1 MASCPGLIIII
12 SRFTMSLKDLS
23 ALIERLTRDV
33 EALEPASSTLCASGD
48 SIFAVDDALNL
59 CKYTIQRNILSSNLE
74 YARKLLGQIDKT
86 AQAGGIGGVRDPND
100 LQADAKAMILAERRR
115 IRNLQDKLQLFDGIL
130 SQGMDEL
137 KITLE
142 RRKSPVP
149 GKPLQPV
156 AQTEAKLAADDLD
169 MLSTPS
175 AIPRSS
181 ISEPFSIPTGTP
193 TTLESRL
200 DYHRQQQDSISAS
213 LLAQTQVLKRNA
225 VALGE
230 KLDVDKDVVNNA
242 AAALDRNVDNMKR
255 TGGRLTE
262 YRQLS
267 AIGWRFYIVSALVM
281 FVSVILGLIVIKLL
295 PKWS

>member
-1 MASCPGLIIII
+1 
-12 SRFTMSLKDLS
+12 MSLRDLS
-23 ALIERLTRDV
+23 RLVERLTHDV
-33 EALEPASSTLCASGD
+33 EALEQGPSTRTDGD
-48 SIFAVDDALNL
+48 FDADETLKI
-59 CKYTIQRNILSSNLE
+59 CKQTIQRNILSSNLE

-86 AQAGGIGGVRDPND
+86 PVAGGIGGLSEGNE
-100 LQADAKAMILAERRR
+100 LNGSAKATILAERRR
-115 IRNLQDKLQLFDGIL
+115 IRNIQDKLQLFDGTL
-130 SQGMDEL
+130 SQRIDTL
-137 KITLE
+137 NITLE
-142 RRKSPVP
+142 PRIISASK
-149 GKPLQPV
+149 KPQQSVSQTV
-156 AQTEAKLAADDLD
+156 AELPADDVD

-175 AIPRSS
+175 ATPIATTNK
-181 ISEPFSIPTGTP
+181 SEALAIPTGTP

-213 LLAQTQVLKRNA
+213 LLAQTQILKRNA

-242 AAALDRNVDNMKR
+242 TAALDRNVDNMKR
-255 TGGRLTE
+255 TGGRLTQ

-281 FVSVILGLIVIKLL
+281 FVSVIVGLMVIKLL

>member
-1 MASCPGLIIII
+1 
-12 SRFTMSLKDLS
+12 MSLRDLS
-23 ALIERLTRDV
+23 RLVERLTHDV
-33 EALEPASSTLCASGD
+33 EALEQGPSTRIYGD
-48 SIFAVDDALNL
+48 FVADDTLNI
-59 CKYTIQRNILSSNLE
+59 CKQTIQRNILSSNLE

-86 AQAGGIGGVRDPND
+86 PVAGGIGGLSEGNEVNGS
-100 LQADAKAMILAERRR
+100 AKATILAERRR
-115 IRNLQDKLQLFDGIL
+115 IRNIQDKLQLFDGTL
-130 SQGMDEL
+130 SQRIDTL
-137 KITLE
+137 NITLE
-142 RRKSPVP
+142 ARIISASK
-149 GKPLQPV
+149 KPQQSVTQTV
-156 AQTEAKLAADDLD
+156 AELPADDVD

-175 AIPRSS
+175 ATPIATSNK
-181 ISEPFSIPTGTP
+181 SEAFAIPTGTP

-213 LLAQTQVLKRNA
+213 LLAQTQILKRNA

-242 AAALDRNVDNMKR
+242 TAALDRNVDNMKR
-255 TGGRLTE
+255 TGGRLTQ

-281 FVSVILGLIVIKLL
+281 FVSVIVGLMVTKLL

>member
-1 MASCPGLIIII
+1 
-12 SRFTMSLKDLS
+12 MSLRDLS
-23 ALIERLTRDV
+23 VLVERLTHDV
-33 EALEPASSTLCASGD
+33 EALETGPSTRTDGD
-48 SIFAVDDALNL
+48 FVADDALNI
-59 CKYTIQRNILSSNLE
+59 CKQTIQRNILSSNLE
-74 YARKLLGQIDKT
+74 YARKLLGQIDK
-86 AQAGGIGGVRDPND
+86 APVARGIGGLSDGNE
-100 LQADAKAMILAERRR
+100 LNGGAKATILAERRR
-115 IRNLQDKLQLFDGIL
+115 IRNIQDKLQLFDGTL
-130 SQGMDEL
+130 SQRIDTLNIALETRNISASKKPQQSVTKTVAEL
-137 KITLE
+137 
-142 RRKSPVP
+142 P
-149 GKPLQPV
+149 
-156 AQTEAKLAADDLD
+156 ADDVD

-175 AIPRSS
+175 ATPIATTDK
-181 ISEPFSIPTGTP
+181 SEAFAIPTGTP

-213 LLAQTQVLKRNA
+213 LLAQTQILKRNA

-255 TGGRLTE
+255 TGGRLTQ

-281 FVSVILGLIVIKLL
+281 FVSVLVGLIVIKLL

>member
-1 MASCPGLIIII
+1 
-12 SRFTMSLKDLS
+12 MSLRDLS
-23 ALIERLTRDV
+23 RLVERLTHDV
-33 EALEPASSTLCASGD
+33 EALDPGPSTRTD
-48 SIFAVDDALNL
+48 EEFVVDDALNI
-59 CKYTIQRNILSSNLE
+59 CKQTIQRNILSSNLE

-86 AQAGGIGGVRDPND
+86 PVAGGIGGLSDANE
-100 LQADAKAMILAERRR
+100 LNGGAKATILAERRR
-115 IRNLQDKLQLFDGIL
+115 IRNIQDKLQFFDGTL
-130 SQGMDEL
+130 SQRINTL
-137 KITLE
+137 NITLGTRNMSE
-142 RRKSPVP
+142 SK
-149 GKPLQPV
+149 KPQQSASQTV
-156 AQTEAKLAADDLD
+156 AELPADDVD

-175 AIPRSS
+175 ATPIATTNKSEAFAIPLG
-181 ISEPFSIPTGTP
+181 GTP

-213 LLAQTQVLKRNA
+213 LLAQTQILKRNA

-255 TGGRLTE
+255 TGGRLTQ

-281 FVSVILGLIVIKLL
+281 FVSVLMGLIVIKLL